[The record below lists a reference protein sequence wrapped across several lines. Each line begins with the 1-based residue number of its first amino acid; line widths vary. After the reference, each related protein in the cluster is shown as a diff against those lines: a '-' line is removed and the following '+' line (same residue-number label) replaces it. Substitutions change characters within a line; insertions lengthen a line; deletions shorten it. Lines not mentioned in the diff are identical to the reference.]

1 MPERKKKTAST
12 RKATAAKARP
22 RAATKPAAKAKPTKR
37 RDVLKA
43 KPAKSKPAK
52 VKLAKAKSAPSR
64 GESPK
69 AEKVLAPVSQPQAI
83 RETKP
88 KGPPAAPDAAREFA
102 VESARLVFDDKC
114 SDVVLLDVR
123 NKSQVTNYIVIGSGT
138 SDRQM
143 RSVLQHVEDLGKQ
156 RGFTPWRTDKDTEGR
171 WLLLDCVDVV
181 VHLFT
186 PNTRSHYDLEMM
198 WGDAPRMEWERPD
211 QIPRDRAKLNA

>member
-1 MPERKKKTAST
+1 MPERRPASKKKPAARTPAP
-12 RKATAAKARP
+12 RKASPRSTAKPKGKPAAKPASKSKAAKARP
-22 RAATKPAAKAKPTKR
+22 APKPKAPTVKAPKAPKARAAAPAPVIREAKP
-37 RDVLKA
+37 KA
-43 KPAKSKPAK
+43 
-52 VKLAKAKSAPSR
+52 
-64 GESPK
+64 
-69 AEKVLAPVSQPQAI
+69 
-83 RETKP
+83 
-88 KGPPAAPDAAREFA
+88 PPAAPDAAREFA
-102 VESARLVFDDKC
+102 IESARLVHDDKC

-181 VHLFT
+181 VHLFE